1 MSPLSA
7 LVVASDSRLGS
18 LLAAGLR
25 ANGYDA
31 TWTPST
37 AQAEQ
42 LLSAQ
47 LGPASTGNVVVVVTS
62 SDEPLSPIVV
72 ADLVV
77 DIAARRCCIGGREV
91 PLRAKEFDVLC
102 LLARHRDHLVSRED
116 LMSEVWDENWSRS
129 TKTLDVTMAGVRRRL
144 REVGAM
150 VPGAVVPNIATLRG
164 CGYRLD
170 SLAEPRLG
178 RAG

>member
-1 MSPLSA
+1 M
-7 LVVASDSRLGS
+7 
-18 LLAAGLR
+18 
-25 ANGYDA
+25 
-31 TWTPST
+31 
-37 AQAEQ
+37 
-42 LLSAQ
+42 
-47 LGPASTGNVVVVVTS
+47 VVTS

-77 DIAARRCCIGGREV
+77 DIAARRCRIGGREV

-102 LLARHRDHLVSRED
+102 LLARHRGPSRLAGGPDERGLGRELV
-116 LMSEVWDENWSRS
+116 RS

-150 VPGAVVPNIATLRG
+150 VPGAVVPNDHAPCAG
-164 CGYRLD
+164 RLPPG
-170 SLAEPRLG
+170 LPAGRCRG